1 MMRLNRFQEEVY
13 MPFRT
18 LLATFAGLAALA
30 AFAATGTAADKY
42 SADPAHSSIG
52 FAVKH
57 MVVSKVKGYFN
68 DYTVDIVYDDKDI
81 TKSSVVVAIKTASID
96 TKQAKRDDHLR
107 SPDFFDAAK
116 FPEIT
121 FKSKRIEKSGDG
133 YAAVGDLTMRGVTK
147 EITLPFTFAGV
158 VTDPYGNTRL
168 GLSGGTKINRQDYG
182 VSWSKS
188 LDNGGLVVS
197 DDVEIEVEIE
207 AVKEK

>member
-1 MMRLNRFQEEVY
+1 MR
-13 MPFRT
+13 FRT
-18 LLATFAGLAALA
+18 LLATFAVLAASA
-30 AFAATGTAADKY
+30 AFAATAMAADKY
-42 SADPAHSSIG
+42 SADPSHSSIG

-68 DYTVDIVYDDKDI
+68 DYTVEIVYDDKDI
-81 TKSSVVVAIKTASID
+81 TKSSVVVAIKSASID

-121 FKSKRIEKSGDG
+121 FKSKRIEKSGEG

-147 EITLPFTFAGV
+147 EITLPFTIAGV

-197 DDVEIEVEIE
+197 DDVEIEIEIE
-207 AVKEK
+207 AVKAK